1 MSHPLQW
8 TAPQPYWRTGQAAIA
23 RPGLVQQP
31 QILRFATDDFIEQL
45 LSTLAHD
52 PASLPA
58 LTAQYE
64 TWRAPHVGLQP
75 NPQAWLERP
84 ASRLLPVRR
93 KLLARAQAQSGLPAL
108 PAPPSSTHPIKL
120 YQPAHQRHYL
130 VAASLVCQT
139 AGLPDRTVDVAR
151 QKVSFVLRRILPA
164 GPITPS
170 AALPVPTH
178 LQGWTEYAW
187 VSDEQQGHWHEV
199 PAGLGKPLPTEERLS
214 TFPARFTDLQEQ
226 ARRLFVGS
234 VPVGRREVYQS
245 ARMQQGA
252 VASGSGAGAQA
263 AAALAQEQAV
273 QARRVQLQSEVLS
286 AWLAQLNQARDLQML
301 PVPNIY
307 LREAF
312 NEEGRF
318 TAIRTDRTKVDAKA
332 LRRLRSQLQLNTWY
346 VLLDLRSWLSDHMPG
361 YLSWLDGLANY
372 TRGALPPQ
380 SDWVTWHALLQ
391 TVQTPAELIEGSN
404 LPLIE
409 GDASADL
416 FAVNQVAI
424 DLPDALR
431 RIGMSRGGRTH
442 SQWLEGALSGDPS
455 FATVPFSMRPSDE
468 PTWTNTLPRDHEIN
482 RWPDFLFLLVDP
494 WHDVP
499 PPLSATQAPANDPAD
514 YPVERIQKRIADLMA
529 FVPATA
535 LDLTAPVPQPGL
547 ASFQPSDMREAWY
560 VMRMV
565 HERPDCA
572 PFEGTLLSAPTEPFQ
587 LASFFDPDAPARPI
601 RIGLPVDISPA
612 GLRKFDRNTVFM
624 MSDMLCGHID
634 RFKGIT
640 FGDLVLS
647 VLPWPFH
654 KDFDVKGKGPCKD
667 NGDAL
672 GVMCSLSIPIITIC
686 ALILLT
692 IIVSLLDFIFRWL
705 PLFIVCFPVPGF
717 KGKKAP

>member
-23 RPGLVQQP
+23 RPGLVTQP

-45 LSTLAHD
+45 LSTLAHE

-64 TWRAPHVGLQP
+64 TWRAPHIGLQP
-75 NPQAWLERP
+75 NPQAWLDRP

-93 KLLARAQAQSGLPAL
+93 KLLARAQAQSGLSAL
-108 PAPPSSTHPIKL
+108 PAAPTTTHPIKL

-151 QKVSFVLRRILPA
+151 QKVSFVLRRILPT
-164 GPITPS
+164 GPITPGS
-170 AALPVPTH
+170 PLPVPTN

-187 VSDEQQGHWHEV
+187 VSDEQQGHWEEV
-199 PAGLGKPLPTEERLS
+199 PAGLAKPLPTEERLS

-245 ARMQQGA
+245 ARMRQ
-252 VASGSGAGAQA
+252 VSASGSGGQTA
-263 AAALAQEQAV
+263 AAIAQERAV

-301 PVPNIY
+301 PALNIY
-307 LREAF
+307 KRSAF
-312 NEEGRF
+312 NGDTGAF
-318 TAIRTDRTKVDAKA
+318 TGNRNAQGDVDAQA

-346 VLLDLRSWLSDHMPG
+346 ILLDLRTWLADHMPG

-372 TRGALPPQ
+372 TRSALPPQ
-380 SDWVTWHALLQ
+380 PDWVTWHTLLQ
-391 TVQTPAELIEGSN
+391 TVQTPADLIEGTH

-409 GDASADL
+409 ADTANNQ
-416 FAVNQVAI
+416 FTTAQVAI

-431 RIGMSRGGRTH
+431 RIGRSRGGKSH
-442 SQWLEGALSGDPS
+442 AQWLEGALSGDPA
-455 FATVPFSMRPSDE
+455 FATVPFSLRPSDE
-468 PTWTNTLPRDHEIN
+468 PGSPNEVS

-494 WHDVP
+494 WHLVP
-499 PPLSATQAPANDPAD
+499 PPLSTAQAPANDPAD
-514 YPVERIQKRIADLMA
+514 YPVEHTQKRIADLMK
-529 FVPATA
+529 FVPAAA
-535 LDLTAPVPQPGL
+535 LDLSAPVPQPGL

-572 PFEGTLLSAPTEPFQ
+572 PFEGTLVSAPTEPFQ

>member
-8 TAPQPYWRTGQAAIA
+8 TAPQPYWRTGEAATA
-23 RPGLVQQP
+23 RPGLVTQP

-45 LSTLAHD
+45 LSTLAQS

-84 ASRLLPVRR
+84 ASRLLPMRR
-93 KLLARAQAQSGLPAL
+93 KLLARAQSQSGLPAL
-108 PAPPSSTHPIKL
+108 PAPPSTTHPIKL

-130 VAASLVCQT
+130 IAASLVCQT
-139 AGLPDRTVDVAR
+139 AGLPDRAVDVAR
-151 QKVSFVLRRILPA
+151 QKVSFVLRRILPK
-164 GPITPS
+164 GPIRPTE
-170 AALPVPTH
+170 ALAVPNN
-178 LQGWTEYAW
+178 LQDWTEYAW
-187 VSDEQQGHWHEV
+187 VTDDQQGHWQEV
-199 PAGLGKPLPTEERLS
+199 PGGLGKPLPTEERLS

-245 ARMQQGA
+245 ARMVTSPAAGSNTIDA
-252 VASGSGAGAQA
+252 ASIARD
-263 AAALAQEQAV
+263 QAV
-273 QARRVQLQSEVLS
+273 QARRVQLQSQVLS
-286 AWLAQLNQARDLQML
+286 AWLAQLNQARDLQMR
-301 PVPNIY
+301 PAMVIY
-307 LREAF
+307 KQAAIDPDTGAFKAGHGRENEGSVDLR
-312 NEEGRF
+312 
-318 TAIRTDRTKVDAKA
+318 A
-332 LRRLRSQLQLNTWY
+332 LRRLRSQLQLNSWY
-346 VLLDLRSWLSDHMPG
+346 ILLDLRAWLADHLPG
-361 YLSWLDGLANY
+361 YLTWLDGLGSY
-372 TRGALPPQ
+372 TRSALPPQ
-380 SDWVTWHALLQ
+380 TDWVTWHTLLQ
-391 TVQTPAELIEGSN
+391 TVQTPANLIEGAH

-409 GDASADL
+409 SDVAHNRFTAP
-416 FAVNQVAI
+416 QVAI

-431 RIGMSRGGRTH
+431 RIGLSRGGRTH
-442 SQWLEGALSGDPS
+442 AQWLEGALSGDPS
-455 FATVPFSMRPSDE
+455 YATVPFALRPAEEPDAPDE
-468 PTWTNTLPRDHEIN
+468 VN

-494 WHDVP
+494 WHLVP
-499 PPLSATQAPANDPAD
+499 PPLSAAQAPANDPDD
-514 YPVERIQKRIADLMA
+514 YPVEGMQKRIADLMQ
-529 FVPATA
+529 FVPAQA
-535 LDLTAPVPQPGL
+535 LELSSPAPQPGL

-565 HERPDCA
+565 YERPDCA
-572 PFEGTLLSAPTEPFQ
+572 PFEGTVLSAPTEPFQ

-717 KGKKAP
+717 KARKAP

>member
-108 PAPPSSTHPIKL
+108 PAPPSTTHPIKL

-151 QKVSFVLRRILPA
+151 QKVSFVLRRILPT
-164 GPITPS
+164 GPITPN

-178 LQGWTEYAW
+178 LQDWTEYAW
-187 VSDEQQGHWHEV
+187 VSDEQQGHWQEV

-245 ARMQQGA
+245 ARMKQGV

-263 AAALAQEQAV
+263 AATLAQEQAV

-286 AWLAQLNQARDLQML
+286 AWLAQLNQARDLQMQ
-301 PVPNIY
+301 PVLNIY
-307 LREAF
+307 LRDAF
-312 NEEGRF
+312 NQEGRL
-318 TAIRTDRTKVDAKA
+318 TASRTDKTKVDAKA

-346 VLLDLRSWLSDHMPG
+346 ILLDLRAWLSDHMPG
-361 YLSWLDGLANY
+361 YLSWLDGLASY

-380 SDWVTWHALLQ
+380 SDWVTWHTLLQ
-391 TVQTPAELIEGSN
+391 AVQTPAALIEGSN

-442 SQWLEGALSGDPS
+442 SQWLEGALSGDPA

-468 PTWTNTLPRDHEIN
+468 PTWTNALPRDHELN

-494 WHDVP
+494 WHDVS

-535 LDLTAPVPQPGL
+535 LELTAPVPQPGL

>member
-8 TAPQPYWRTGQAAIA
+8 TAPQPYWRTGAVGAARA
-23 RPGLVQQP
+23 GLVAQP

-93 KLLARAQAQSGLPAL
+93 RMLARAQAQNGLPAL
-108 PAPPSSTHPIKL
+108 PAPPTTTHPIKL

-151 QKVSFVLRRILPA
+151 QKVSFVLRRILPS

-170 AALPVPTH
+170 AALPVPTN

-187 VSDEQQGHWHEV
+187 VSDDQQGHWQEV
-199 PAGLGKPLPTEERLS
+199 PSGLGKPLPTEERLS

-245 ARMQQGA
+245 ARMQQAG
-252 VASGSGAGAQA
+252 ASGSGVQT
-263 AAALAQEQAV
+263 AAALANEQAV

-301 PVPNIY
+301 PALNIY
-307 LREAF
+307 KRSAF
-312 NEEGRF
+312 SSSTGAFTGNRNAEG
-318 TAIRTDRTKVDAKA
+318 DVEPLS

-346 VLLDLRSWLSDHMPG
+346 ILLDLRTWLSDHMPG
-361 YLSWLDGLANY
+361 YLAWLDGLGSY
-372 TRGALPPQ
+372 TRAALPPQ

-391 TVQTPAELIEGSN
+391 TVQTPADLIEGSH

-409 GDASADL
+409 GDGANHFTTS
-416 FAVNQVAI
+416 QVAI

-431 RIGMSRGGRTH
+431 RIGRSRSGKTH
-442 SQWLEGALSGDPS
+442 AQWLEGALSGDPV
-455 FATVPFSMRPSDE
+455 FATVPFSLRPSDE
-468 PTWTNTLPRDHEIN
+468 PGAPDELT

-494 WHDVP
+494 WHSVP
-499 PPLSATQAPANDPAD
+499 PPLSSTQAPANDPAD
-514 YPVERIQKRIADLMA
+514 YPVELIQKRIADLMK

-535 LDLTAPVPQPGL
+535 LDLSAPVPQPGL

-572 PFEGTLLSAPTEPFQ
+572 PFEGTLVSAPTEPFQ

>member
-499 PPLSATQAPANDPAD
+499 PPLSPTQAPANDPAD

>member
-108 PAPPSSTHPIKL
+108 PAPPSTTHPIKL
-120 YQPAHQRHYL
+120 YQPVHQRHYL

-151 QKVSFVLRRILPA
+151 QKVSFVLRRILPT
-164 GPITPS
+164 GPITPN

-187 VSDEQQGHWHEV
+187 VSDEQQGHWQEV

-245 ARMQQGA
+245 ARMKQGV

-263 AAALAQEQAV
+263 AATLAQEQAV

-286 AWLAQLNQARDLQML
+286 AWLAQLNQARDLQMQ
-301 PVPNIY
+301 PVLNIY
-307 LREAF
+307 LRVAF
-312 NEEGRF
+312 NEEGRL
-318 TAIRTDRTKVDAKA
+318 TASRTDKTKVDAKA

-346 VLLDLRSWLSDHMPG
+346 ILLDLRAWLSDHMPG
-361 YLSWLDGLANY
+361 YLSWLDGLASY

-380 SDWVTWHALLQ
+380 SDWVTWHTLLQ

-442 SQWLEGALSGDPS
+442 SQWLEGALSGDPA
-455 FATVPFSMRPSDE
+455 FATVPFSMRPSEE
-468 PTWTNTLPRDHEIN
+468 PTWTNTLPRDHELT

-499 PPLSATQAPANDPAD
+499 PPLSSTQAPANDPAD

>member
-1 MSHPLQW
+1 M
-8 TAPQPYWRTGQAAIA
+8 
-23 RPGLVQQP
+23 
-31 QILRFATDDFIEQL
+31 

-108 PAPPSSTHPIKL
+108 PAPPSTTHPIKL
-120 YQPAHQRHYL
+120 YQPVHQRHYL

-151 QKVSFVLRRILPA
+151 QKVSFVLRRILPT
-164 GPITPS
+164 GPITPN

-187 VSDEQQGHWHEV
+187 VSDEQQGHWQEV

-245 ARMQQGA
+245 ARMKQGV

-263 AAALAQEQAV
+263 AATLAQEQAV

-286 AWLAQLNQARDLQML
+286 AWLAQLNQARDLQMQ
-301 PVPNIY
+301 PVLNIY
-307 LREAF
+307 LRVAF
-312 NEEGRF
+312 NEEGRL
-318 TAIRTDRTKVDAKA
+318 TASRTDKTKVDAKA

-346 VLLDLRSWLSDHMPG
+346 ILLDLRAWLSDHMPG
-361 YLSWLDGLANY
+361 YLSWLDGLASY

-380 SDWVTWHALLQ
+380 SDWVTWHTLLQ

-442 SQWLEGALSGDPS
+442 SQWLEGALSGDPA
-455 FATVPFSMRPSDE
+455 FATVPFSMRPSEE
-468 PTWTNTLPRDHEIN
+468 PTWTNTLPRDHELT

-499 PPLSATQAPANDPAD
+499 PPLSSTQAPANDPAD

>member
-108 PAPPSSTHPIKL
+108 PAPPSTTHPIKL
-120 YQPAHQRHYL
+120 YQPVHQRHYL

-151 QKVSFVLRRILPA
+151 QKVSFVLRRILPT
-164 GPITPS
+164 GPITPN

-187 VSDEQQGHWHEV
+187 VSDEQQGHWQEV

-245 ARMQQGA
+245 ARMKQGV

-263 AAALAQEQAV
+263 AATLAQEQAV

-286 AWLAQLNQARDLQML
+286 AWLAQLNQARDLQMQ
-301 PVPNIY
+301 PVLNIY
-307 LREAF
+307 LRVAF
-312 NEEGRF
+312 NEEGRL
-318 TAIRTDRTKVDAKA
+318 TVSRTDKTKVDAKA

-346 VLLDLRSWLSDHMPG
+346 ILLDLRAWLSDHMPG
-361 YLSWLDGLANY
+361 YLSWLDGLASY

-380 SDWVTWHALLQ
+380 SDWVTWHTLLQ

-442 SQWLEGALSGDPS
+442 SQWLEGALSGDPA
-455 FATVPFSMRPSDE
+455 FATVPFSMRPSEE
-468 PTWTNTLPRDHEIN
+468 PTWTNTLPRDHELT

-499 PPLSATQAPANDPAD
+499 PPLSSTQAPANDPAD

>member
-8 TAPQPYWRTGQAAIA
+8 TAPQPYWRTGSVGAA

-93 KLLARAQAQSGLPAL
+93 KLLARAQAQNGLPAL
-108 PAPPSSTHPIKL
+108 PAPPTTTHPIKL

-151 QKVSFVLRRILPA
+151 QKVSFVLRRILPTGA
-164 GPITPS
+164 ITPS
-170 AALPVPTH
+170 AALPVPSN
-178 LQGWTEYAW
+178 LQGWSEYAW
-187 VSDEQQGHWHEV
+187 VSDDQQGHWEEV
-199 PAGLGKPLPTEERLS
+199 PAGMGKPLPTEERLS

-245 ARMQQGA
+245 ARMRQSGL
-252 VASGSGAGAQA
+252 SGSGGQTA
-263 AAALAQEQAV
+263 AAIAQEQAV
-273 QARRVQLQSEVLS
+273 QARRVQLQSDVLS

-301 PVPNIY
+301 PAMAIY
-307 LREAF
+307 KRSAF
-312 NEEGRF
+312 NGDTGVFTGNRNAEG
-318 TAIRTDRTKVDAKA
+318 DVEPQA

-346 VLLDLRSWLSDHMPG
+346 ILLDLRAWLSDHMPG
-361 YLSWLDGLANY
+361 YLSWLDGLASY

-380 SDWVTWHALLQ
+380 SDWVTWHTLLQ
-391 TVQTPAELIEGSN
+391 TVQTPANLIEGAH

-409 GDASADL
+409 ADTANNH
-416 FAVNQVAI
+416 FTTSQVAI

-431 RIGMSRGGRTH
+431 RIGRSRSGKTH
-442 SQWLEGALSGDPS
+442 AQWLEGALSGDAA
-455 FATVPFSMRPSDE
+455 FATVPFSLRPSDE
-468 PTWTNTLPRDHEIN
+468 PGSPNELT

-494 WHDVP
+494 WHSVP
-499 PPLSATQAPANDPAD
+499 PPLSSAQAPANDPAD
-514 YPVERIQKRIADLMA
+514 YPVELIQKRIIELDR
-529 FVPATA
+529 FVPAAA
-535 LDLTAPVPQPGL
+535 LDLTSPVPQPGL

-572 PFEGTLLSAPTEPFQ
+572 PFEGTLVSAPTEPFQ

-654 KDFDVKGKGPCKD
+654 KDFNVNGKGPCKD

>member
-8 TAPQPYWRTGQAAIA
+8 TAPQPYWRTGAVGAA

-31 QILRFATDDFIEQL
+31 QILRFATDDFIEQF

-52 PASLPA
+52 PTSLPA

-93 KLLARAQAQSGLPAL
+93 KLLARAQAQNGLPAL
-108 PAPPSSTHPIKL
+108 PAPPNTTHPIKL

-151 QKVSFVLRRILPA
+151 QKVSFVLRRILPT
-164 GPITPS
+164 GPIAPS
-170 AALPVPTH
+170 EALPVPTN
-178 LQGWTEYAW
+178 LQDWTEYAW
-187 VSDEQQGHWHEV
+187 VSDAQQGHWQEV
-199 PAGLGKPLPTEERLS
+199 PASLSKPLPAEERLS

-234 VPVGRREVYQS
+234 VPVGRREAYQS
-245 ARMQQGA
+245 ARMQQG
-252 VASGSGAGAQA
+252 VTSTSTASGAQGA
-263 AAALAQEQAV
+263 AAIATEQAV
-273 QARRVQLQSEVLS
+273 QARRVQLQSDALS
-286 AWLAQLNQARDLQML
+286 AWVAQLNQARDLDLLPAML
-301 PVPNIY
+301 IY
-307 LREAF
+307 RPTAF
-312 NEEGRF
+312 DDAGKF
-318 TAIRTDRTKVDAKA
+318 TGDRADKTKVDAKA
-332 LRRLRSQLQLNTWY
+332 LRRLRSQLQLNSWY
-346 VLLDLRSWLSDHMPG
+346 ILLDLRAWLSDHMPG
-361 YLSWLDGLANY
+361 YLTWLDGLASY
-372 TRGALPPQ
+372 TRSALPPQ
-380 SDWVTWHALLQ
+380 ADWVTWHALLQ
-391 TVQTPAELIEGSN
+391 TVQTPNGLIEGSD

-409 GDASADL
+409 GDASNDL
-416 FAVNQVAI
+416 FTTSQVAI

-431 RIGMSRGGRTH
+431 RIGGSRNNRTH
-442 SQWLEGALSGDPS
+442 AQWLEGALSGDPA
-455 FATVPFSMRPSDE
+455 FATVPFAMRPSDE
-468 PTWTNTLPRDHEIN
+468 PTWTNALPRDHELT

-494 WHDVP
+494 WHAVP
-499 PPLSATQAPANDPAD
+499 PPLSSAQAPANDPAD
-514 YPVERIQKRIADLMA
+514 YPVEREQKRIADLA
-529 FVPATA
+529 NFVPTTA
-535 LDLTAPVPQPGL
+535 LDLTSPVPQPGL

-572 PFEGTLLSAPTEPFQ
+572 PFEGTLMSAPTEPFQ

>member
-23 RPGLVQQP
+23 RPGLVTQP

-45 LSTLAHD
+45 LSTLAHE

-75 NPQAWLERP
+75 NPQAWLDRP
-84 ASRLLPVRR
+84 ASRLLPVRS

-108 PAPPSSTHPIKL
+108 PAAPTTTHPIKL

-151 QKVSFVLRRILPA
+151 QKVSFVLRRILPT
-164 GPITPS
+164 GPITPGS
-170 AALPVPTH
+170 ALPVPTN

-187 VSDEQQGHWHEV
+187 VSDEQQGHWEEV
-199 PAGLGKPLPTEERLS
+199 PAGLAKPLPTEERLS

-245 ARMQQGA
+245 ARMRQ
-252 VASGSGAGAQA
+252 VSASSSGGQTA
-263 AAALAQEQAV
+263 AAIAQEQAV

-301 PVPNIY
+301 PALNIY
-307 LREAF
+307 KRSAF
-312 NEEGRF
+312 NGDTGAF
-318 TAIRTDRTKVDAKA
+318 TGNRNAQGDVDAQA

-346 VLLDLRSWLSDHMPG
+346 ILLDLRTWLADHMPG
-361 YLSWLDGLANY
+361 YLSWLDGLASY
-372 TRGALPPQ
+372 TRAALPPQ
-380 SDWVTWHALLQ
+380 PDWVTWHTLLQ
-391 TVQTPAELIEGSN
+391 TVQTPADLIEGAH

-409 GDASADL
+409 ADTANNQ
-416 FAVNQVAI
+416 FTAAQVAI

-431 RIGMSRGGRTH
+431 RIGRSRSGKSH
-442 SQWLEGALSGDPS
+442 AQWLEGALSGDPA
-455 FATVPFSMRPSDE
+455 FATVPFSLRPSDE
-468 PTWTNTLPRDHEIN
+468 PGSPNEVS

-494 WHDVP
+494 WHLVP
-499 PPLSATQAPANDPAD
+499 PPLSTAQAPANDPAD
-514 YPVERIQKRIADLMA
+514 YPVEHTQKRIADLMK
-529 FVPATA
+529 FVPAAA
-535 LDLTAPVPQPGL
+535 LDLSAPVPQPGL

-572 PFEGTLLSAPTEPFQ
+572 PFEGTLVSAPTEPFQ

>member
-93 KLLARAQAQSGLPAL
+93 KLLARTQAQSGLPAL
-108 PAPPSSTHPIKL
+108 PAAPTTTHPIKL

-164 GPITPS
+164 GPITPGS
-170 AALPVPTH
+170 ALPVPTH

-187 VSDEQQGHWHEV
+187 VSDDQQGHWQEV
-199 PAGLGKPLPTEERLS
+199 PAGLTKPLPTEERLS

-245 ARMQQGA
+245 ARMQRFEA
-252 VASGSGAGAQA
+252 ASEAGSGALTA
-263 AAALAQEQAV
+263 AAIANEQAV
-273 QARRVQLQSEVLS
+273 QARRVQLHSEVLS

-301 PVPNIY
+301 PALNIY
-307 LREAF
+307 KRSAF
-312 NEEGRF
+312 NGDTGAFSGNRN
-318 TAIRTDRTKVDAKA
+318 APSDVDAKA

-346 VLLDLRSWLSDHMPG
+346 ILLDLRTWLSHHMPG
-361 YLSWLDGLANY
+361 YLAWLDGLVSY

-380 SDWVTWHALLQ
+380 SEWVSWHTLLQ
-391 TVQTPAELIEGSN
+391 TVQTPADLIEGAN
-404 LPLIE
+404 LPLVE
-409 GDASADL
+409 STGTNHFTPS
-416 FAVNQVAI
+416 QVAV

-431 RIGMSRGGRTH
+431 RIGRSRGGKGH
-442 SQWLEGALSGDPS
+442 AQWLEGALSGDPA
-455 FATVPFSMRPSDE
+455 FATVPFSLRPSDE
-468 PTWTNTLPRDHEIN
+468 PGAPNELTL
-482 RWPDFLFLLVDP
+482 WPDFLFLLVDP
-494 WHDVP
+494 WHAVP
-499 PPLSATQAPANDPAD
+499 PPLSAAQAPANDPAD
-514 YPVERIQKRIADLMA
+514 YPVEATQKRIAELA
-529 FVPATA
+529 RFVPASA
-535 LDLTAPVPQPGL
+535 LNLSSPVPQPGL

-565 HERPDCA
+565 HERPDCV
-572 PFEGTLLSAPTEPFQ
+572 PFEGTLVSAPTEPFQ

-654 KDFDVKGKGPCKD
+654 KDFDVSGKGPCKD

>member
-8 TAPQPYWRTGQAAIA
+8 TAPQPYWRTGQAAVA

-108 PAPPSSTHPIKL
+108 PAPPSTTHPIKL

-151 QKVSFVLRRILPA
+151 QKVSFVLRRILPT
-164 GPITPS
+164 GPITPN
-170 AALPVPTH
+170 AALPVPTR
-178 LQGWTEYAW
+178 LQDWTEYAW
-187 VSDEQQGHWHEV
+187 VSDEQQGHWQEV

-245 ARMQQGA
+245 ARMKQGA

-263 AAALAQEQAV
+263 AATLAQEQAV

-286 AWLAQLNQARDLQML
+286 AWLAQLNQARDLQMQ
-301 PVPNIY
+301 PVLNIY
-307 LREAF
+307 LRDAF
-312 NEEGRF
+312 NEEGRL
-318 TAIRTDRTKVDAKA
+318 TASRTDKTKVDAKA

-346 VLLDLRSWLSDHMPG
+346 ILLDLRAWLSDHMPG
-361 YLSWLDGLANY
+361 YLSWLDGLASY

-380 SDWVTWHALLQ
+380 SDWVTWHTLLQ
-391 TVQTPAELIEGSN
+391 AVQTPASLIEGSN

-442 SQWLEGALSGDPS
+442 SQWLEGALSGDPA

-468 PTWTNTLPRDHEIN
+468 PTWTNTLPRDHELT

-529 FVPATA
+529 FVPTTA

>member
-23 RPGLVQQP
+23 RPGLVTQP

-45 LSTLAHD
+45 LSTLAHQ

-75 NPQAWLERP
+75 NPQAWLDRP

-108 PAPPSSTHPIKL
+108 PAAPTTTHPIKL

-151 QKVSFVLRRILPA
+151 QKVSFVLRRILPT
-164 GPITPS
+164 GPITPGS
-170 AALPVPTH
+170 ALPVPTN

-187 VSDEQQGHWHEV
+187 VSDEQQGHWEEV
-199 PAGLGKPLPTEERLS
+199 PAGLAKPLPTEERLS

-245 ARMQQGA
+245 ARMRQ
-252 VASGSGAGAQA
+252 VSASGSGGQTVADI
-263 AAALAQEQAV
+263 AQEQAV

-301 PVPNIY
+301 PSMAIY
-307 LREAF
+307 KQDAIDSTTGLF
-312 NEEGRF
+312 KGGHGRQ
-318 TAIRTDRTKVDAKA
+318 IENSVDVRA

-346 VLLDLRSWLSDHMPG
+346 ILLDLRTWLADHMPG
-361 YLSWLDGLANY
+361 YLSWLDGLASY
-372 TRGALPPQ
+372 TRVALPPQ
-380 SDWVTWHALLQ
+380 PDWVTWHTLLQ
-391 TVQTPAELIEGSN
+391 TVQTPADLIEGAH

-409 GDASADL
+409 ADTANNQ
-416 FAVNQVAI
+416 FTAAQVAI

-431 RIGMSRGGRTH
+431 RIGRSRSGKSH
-442 SQWLEGALSGDPS
+442 AQWLEGALSGDPAS
-455 FATVPFSMRPSDE
+455 ATVPFSLRPSDE
-468 PTWTNTLPRDHEIN
+468 PGSPNEVS

-494 WHDVP
+494 WHLVP
-499 PPLSATQAPANDPAD
+499 PPLSTAQAPANDPAD
-514 YPVERIQKRIADLMA
+514 YPVEHIQKRIADLMK
-529 FVPATA
+529 FVPAAA

-572 PFEGTLLSAPTEPFQ
+572 PFEGTLVSAPTEPFQ